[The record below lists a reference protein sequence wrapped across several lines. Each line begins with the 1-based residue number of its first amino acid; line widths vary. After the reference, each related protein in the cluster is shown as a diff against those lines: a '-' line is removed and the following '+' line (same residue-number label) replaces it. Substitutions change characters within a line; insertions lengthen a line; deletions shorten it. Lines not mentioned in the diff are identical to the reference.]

1 MFKKLPI
8 VDVYVAEI
16 PAEGK
21 LGKVYPRSRQEEIK
35 AVKNEKVKREKY
47 YVWKLLEI
55 AIEKSLGFSA
65 SNMEFYKDKNG
76 KWHSPTCKFS
86 LSHSAGALA
95 VAVSD
100 GNVGVDIERIKIKY
114 PERASEYILTPKE
127 LCEYRL
133 LREDERVE
141 HLVFKWCQKEASF
154 KLFGGEA
161 YKPSSIEL
169 DGIFLDSRK
178 LELENERYVLA
189 VATDKKE
196 DIRLFEEK
204 I

>member
-1 MFKKLPI
+1 MT
-8 VDVYVAEI
+8 DVYIAILPNEEPCGALSVNERQNEI
-16 PAEGK
+16 AS
-21 LGKVYPRSRQEEIK
+21 VS
-35 AVKNEKVKREKY
+35 NERVRREKF

-76 KWHSPTCKFS
+76 KWYSPTCKFS

-114 PERASEYILTPKE
+114 PERASEYILTPRE

-169 DGIFLDSRK
+169 DEIFLDSRK
-178 LELENERYVLA
+178 LELADERYVLA